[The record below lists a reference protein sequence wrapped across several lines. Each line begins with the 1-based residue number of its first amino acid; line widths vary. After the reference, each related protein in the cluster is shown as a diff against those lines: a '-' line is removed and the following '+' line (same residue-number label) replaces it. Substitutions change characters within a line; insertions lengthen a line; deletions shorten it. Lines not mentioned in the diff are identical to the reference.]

1 MSDLNPQTLGK
12 YDALLIYANTTRI
25 GKDQEK
31 ALLDYVAGGGGF
43 VPLHCA
49 LFCFLNSPAYIAL
62 VGAQFQKHGT
72 GEFETTV
79 VDPDHPI
86 IKGLEPFRT
95 WDETYVHTRHNTKDR
110 HVLQTRNDQAGSE
123 PWTWTRTHGKGRVF
137 YTAYGHDARTWG
149 HPGFHDLLERG
160 IRWAA
165 NKGDVHDSRPR
176 VAKGLKP
183 FEYEPAEVPL
193 YTPGARWGTL
203 GEPIRRMQKPL
214 SPDESRKHLALLDGF
229 EAKLFVAE
237 PRIYKPITMTW
248 DHLGRL
254 YVAETVDYPNEMQ
267 PKGKGRDRISIVEDT
282 DGDGTADK
290 VSLFADDLSIPTSL
304 CYVSGGLVVAQAPD
318 MLFLKDTD
326 GDGKADERKVLF
338 TGFGTYDTHAG
349 PSNLRYGL
357 DNWIYAI
364 IGYAGFRGE
373 VGGERHSFRQG
384 FFRFK
389 PDGAKLEVLRSTN
402 NNSWGV
408 GFSEEGLLFGST
420 ANGCPSVYMPI
431 ANRYYESVR
440 GMAPSVLQNMADS
453 NRFFPITEN
462 VRQVDWHGGFTAG
475 AGSALYTARTYPK
488 HYWNKTAFVAEP
500 TGHLVAT
507 FTLHPDGTDFHSH
520 NAWNLVASDDE
531 WTSPILAEVGPDG
544 EVWVIDWYNFIVQ
557 HNPTP
562 KGYRTGKGSAYETP
576 LRDKTHGRIYRI
588 VAKDGRPSDQPRLSK
603 DDPKGL
609 VAALENDNMFWRL
622 HAQRLLVER
631 GDPSVAPDLAALI
644 DGPVDSTGLN
654 AAGVHA
660 IWALH
665 GLGALHPGDA
675 ALAAVV
681 KGLKHPSPAV
691 RRRDPDAAATTRDR
705 LGHVGRRR
713 VRRSRPAGPP
723 GGLPGH
729 VRGARRGERGWRRP
743 DPLGPGRPAEPAGS
757 LDGRR
762 PDDRRRGARPRVL
775 QGAARRGPGGSAGRL
790 LIPVTAQVAEHYARG
805 GPVDSIASI
814 LALQGEMKPA
824 GARRPHRR
832 PRPGVAARQGA
843 DARRRHR
850 AGHRPAPAGARAEA
864 RGQMLGLASR
874 WGVKGLDPFVA
885 GLARDFLAA
894 ASDAS
899 KREAARI
906 AAARQLIDLRKSDP
920 KAARDVIA
928 LVTPRTPPEL
938 ASGLIDA
945 VARSDAPEVGPA
957 LVDAIGPMT
966 PAARKASLVALLGK
980 TDWTGALVSGIEQGQ
995 VALSLLSL
1003 DQSQALAS
1011 HPDSKIAERA
1021 KALLARGGGLPD
1033 PDREKVI
1040 QALRPSS

>member
-1 MSDLNPQTLGK
+1 
-12 YDALLIYANTTRI
+12 
-25 GKDQEK
+25 
-31 ALLDYVAGGGGF
+31 
-43 VPLHCA
+43 
-49 LFCFLNSPAYIAL
+49 
-62 VGAQFQKHGT
+62 
-72 GEFETTV
+72 
-79 VDPDHPI
+79 
-86 IKGLEPFRT
+86 
-95 WDETYVHTRHNTKDR
+95 
-110 HVLQTRNDQAGSE
+110 
-123 PWTWTRTHGKGRVF
+123 
-137 YTAYGHDARTWG
+137 
-149 HPGFHDLLERG
+149 
-160 IRWAA
+160 
-165 NKGDVHDSRPR
+165 
-176 VAKGLKP
+176 
-183 FEYEPAEVPL
+183 
-193 YTPGARWGTL
+193 
-203 GEPIRRMQKPL
+203 MQKPL
-214 SPDESRKHLALLDGF
+214 SPEESQKHLALPVGF

-237 PRIYKPITMTW
+237 PQIYKPITMTW

-282 DGDGTADK
+282 DGDGKADK
-290 VSLFADDLSIPTSL
+290 VSLFADTLSIPTSL
-304 CYVSGGLVVAQAPD
+304 CYVNGGLIVAQAPD

-326 GDGKADERKVLF
+326 GDGTADERKVLF

-364 IGYAGFRGE
+364 IGYAGFIGE
-373 VGGERHSFRQG
+373 VGGERHNFRQG

-389 PDGAKLEVLRSTN
+389 PDGSKLEFLRSTN

-408 GFSEEGLLFGST
+408 GISEEGLLFGST

-440 GMAPSVLQNMADS
+440 GMAPSVLQNIADS

-544 EVWVIDWYNFIVQ
+544 QVWVIDWYNFIVQ

-562 KGYRTGKGSAYETP
+562 KGYKTGKGSAYETP

-588 VAKDGRPSDQPRLSK
+588 VAKDGKPSDRPKLSK

-609 VAALENDNMFWRL
+609 VAALKNDNMFWRL

-631 GDPSVAPDLAALI
+631 GDRSVAARPRRPDRRPGRLHRPERRG
-644 DGPVDSTGLN
+644 GPCD
-654 AAGVHA
+654 
-660 IWALH
+660 
-665 GLGALHPGDA
+665 LGAARAGRAPRRRRSGGDDMV
-675 ALAAVV
+675 AAVV

-691 RRRDPDAAATTRDR
+691 RRAAIMALPRNPGIAAAC
-705 LGHVGRRR
+705 VAERR
-713 VRRSRPAGPP
+713 VRGPRPAGPP

-729 VRGARRGERGWRRP
+729 VRDAPHRGRGRRLP
-743 DPLGPGRPAEPAGS
+743 DHLGPARPAESAGS

-762 PDDRRRGARPRVL
+762 PDVRRRGARPRVL
-775 QGAARRGPGGSAGRL
+775 QGAGASRTRRVGRTAADPRHAR
-790 LIPVTAQVAEHYARG
+790 VAEHYARG
-805 GPVDSIASI
+805 GPVDSIASV
-814 LALQGEMKPA
+814 LALQGDMKPA
-824 GARRPHRR
+824 VRDAIIGGLAKGW
-832 PRPGVAARQGA
+832 PRDKTPKLDA
-843 DARRRHR
+843 DAEQ
-850 AGHRPAPAGARAEA
+850 AITELLPKLSPEA

-874 WGVKGLDPFVA
+874 WGVKGLEPFVA

-899 KREAARI
+899 KPEAARI
-906 AAARQLIDLRKSDP
+906 DAARQLIDLRKADP
-920 KAARDVIA
+920 QAARDVLA
-928 LVTPRTPPEL
+928 LVTARTPPDL
-938 ASGLIDA
+938 ASGLIGA
-945 VARSDAPEVGPA
+945 VARSDSPEVGPA

-966 PAARKASLVALLGK
+966 PAARRASILALLGK
-980 TDWTGALVSGIEQGQ
+980 TDWT
-995 VALSLLSL
+995 
-1003 DQSQALAS
+1003 
-1011 HPDSKIAERA
+1011 R
-1021 KALLARGGGLPD
+1021 RW
-1033 PDREKVI
+1033 
-1040 QALRPSS
+1040 